1 MKHIG
6 RGQIGWMQYPSSP
19 PLTILALLGM
29 LIWIGCCTEWFASM
43 GYIYMCAS
51 IVPFGLVP
59 LAIPIPMVVPYPI
72 LVHKS

>member
-1 MKHIG
+1 MDAVSTE
-6 RGQIGWMQYPSSP
+6 PSVDNSCIARHVD
-19 PLTILALLGM
+19 LDF
-29 LIWIGCCTEWFASM
+29 GCCTEWFASL

-59 LAIPIPMVVPYPI
+59 LAIPIPMFVPYPI